1 MFRRARFSSLDGEF
15 LDGIDPHLVLW
26 AREYEYKDAPS
37 RHLYFGR
44 HPQGTVQEAPN
55 RTDADQ
61 GAAQLS
67 KKQR

>member
-1 MFRRARFSSLDGEF
+1 MILILTVFF
-15 LDGIDPHLVLW
+15 W
-26 AREYEYKDAPS
+26 AREFEYKDAPS